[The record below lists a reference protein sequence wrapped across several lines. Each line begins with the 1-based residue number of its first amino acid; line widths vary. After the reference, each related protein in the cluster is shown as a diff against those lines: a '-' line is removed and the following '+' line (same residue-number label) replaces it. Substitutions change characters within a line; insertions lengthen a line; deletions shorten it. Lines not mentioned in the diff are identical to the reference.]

1 MTERA
6 SQTAETPAKTTAE
19 TAERIRV
26 ALISTGD
33 EVVEGRTVDTNAS
46 FLADRI
52 APLGFDVVTKITV
65 GDYPDRIAWAWR
77 CCLEQA
83 DVVISTGGIGPTA
96 DDLTNETLAEVAG
109 VDLQLDEVQA
119 DKIRELFN
127 RLQRTMPVNNLRQAM
142 LPKGAVVVENELGTA
157 PGYRLEVPVG
167 DRRPVAVVLPGV
179 PREMKAMCDE
189 QLVPW
194 LLTLLGDD
202 HAVLS
207 RTFQTFG
214 MAESAVDEALE
225 DLVPVEEGR
234 VAFRASFPTI
244 AVRLVT
250 SGNCADA
257 ERRLALHGDAI
268 AERLGGAIY
277 AEGDKTMEEV
287 VGELLTESK
296 LKLVTAESCTGGLI
310 GSRITDVPGSSN
322 YYVGGIAAYNNEMKQ
337 DALAVSKTTLA
348 MFGAVSEETA
358 QEMALGARQR
368 TGADIAVST
377 TGIAGPG
384 GGTEEK
390 PVGTVAIAIAADSL
404 GEQGVRSRM
413 YQLWGARDWIKIL
426 TSQVAL
432 DWVRRVV
439 LGLDPL
445 ESNFGRRVR
454 GSRR

>member
-96 DDLTNETLAEVAG
+96 DDLTNETLAAVAG

-127 RLQRTMPVNNLRQAM
+127 RLQRTMPENNLRQAM
-142 LPKGAVVVENELGTA
+142 LPEGAVVIENELGTA

-234 VAFRASFPTI
+234 VGRACGFSRQLSDDCRT
-244 AVRLVT
+244 A
-250 SGNCADA
+250 G
-257 ERRLALHGDAI
+257 H
-268 AERLGGAIY
+268 LGQP
-277 AEGDKTMEEV
+277 
-287 VGELLTESK
+287 
-296 LKLVTAESCTGGLI
+296 
-310 GSRITDVPGSSN
+310 R
-322 YYVGGIAAYNNEMKQ
+322 
-337 DALAVSKTTLA
+337 
-348 MFGAVSEETA
+348 
-358 QEMALGARQR
+358 
-368 TGADIAVST
+368 
-377 TGIAGPG
+377 
-384 GGTEEK
+384 
-390 PVGTVAIAIAADSL
+390 
-404 GEQGVRSRM
+404 
-413 YQLWGARDWIKIL
+413 
-426 TSQVAL
+426 
-432 DWVRRVV
+432 
-439 LGLDPL
+439 
-445 ESNFGRRVR
+445 GRRATFGVARRCDSRAPGWRDLRR
-454 GSRR
+454 GRQNNGRGRR